1 MRFSRILPFVAVFA
15 HFSAWS
21 VEISDGWMRAMPP
34 GQPTAAAY
42 VTLLNDGAEPLQLV
56 GGSSTAA
63 ESVEIHESSQVDG
76 MWRMRRLQALEL
88 PPGETVT
95 LSPGGIHLML
105 FGMQR
110 PLREGDI
117 LKLSLQ
123 FDSGET
129 REVVID
135 VRATGGTS
143 HHHH

>member
-1 MRFSRILPFVAVFA
+1 MRFSRILPLVAVFA

-42 VTLLNDGAEPLQLV
+42 VTLRNDGAEPLQLV
-56 GGSSTAA
+56 GASSPAA
-63 ESVEIHESSQVDG
+63 TSVEIHESSQVDG
-76 MWRMRRLQALEL
+76 VWRMRRLPVLEL
-88 PPGETVT
+88 APGETVT

-110 PLREGDI
+110 SLREGET
-117 LKLSLQ
+117 LPLSLQ

-129 REVVID
+129 RELVFG
-135 VRATGGTS
+135 VRAIGAGG